1 MFLKALME
9 MVVSE
14 TSKISYEQREISLDC
29 IAQLWRTPGLVTE
42 IYINYDCDLYCSNL
56 FEEMTKMLSKV
67 NVLLNILRYK
77 CIKALFFHAY
87 I

>member
-9 MVVSE
+9 MVISE
-14 TSKISYEQREISLDC
+14 TSKISYEQREICLDC

-67 NVLLNILRYK
+67 NMLLNTLIYK
-77 CIKALFFHAY
+77 YIKAFFFRAY